1 MMKTLLP
8 YLLLTFVSV
17 FLNQLSAQEVIF
29 FTYKHEEPF
38 YPQLESQRISYDS
51 NLVIRLM
58 DGNGNGS
65 FSDVHNIPNQDS
77 CCDYINIHN
86 QKNNQQHGVNFT
98 PELIFE
104 NNGVK
109 YLFVFN
115 PLLQTGFLKKISS
128 SNSKASISLFNK
140 VPSIELRELNNTS
153 SGTTISQLA
162 LAASTKYVFFS
173 FWSPFCPPCVED
185 LAFYDEYI
193 DEITK
198 ANLTVI
204 HISTNE
210 YPVDCREHV
219 QKNNHKGLFYT
230 CSRREME
237 TFNCSGYPSGFLTDN
252 NGKYIRHVG
261 WMTIS
266 DILNKLLTLKS

>member
-1 MMKTLLP
+1 MKNP
-8 YLLLTFVSV
+8 YCLIPAFFFMFNQILT
-17 FLNQLSAQEVIF
+17 AQEVIF
-29 FTYKHEEPF
+29 FNYEHEEPF
-38 YPQLESQRISYDS
+38 YPQLESQRISYDT

-65 FSDVHNIPNQDS
+65 FSDVHNVPNQDS
-77 CCDYINIHN
+77 CCDYINIQN
-86 QKNNQQHGVNFT
+86 KNNSQQHGVNFT

-104 NNGVK
+104 NDGSK
-109 YLFVFN
+109 YSFVFN
-115 PLLQTGFLKKISS
+115 PLLQTGFLKKLTSN
-128 SNSKASISLFNK
+128 NSKASLSLFNK
-140 VPSIELRELNNTS
+140 VPPVEIRELKNS
-153 SGTTISQLA
+153 SSWTTIPQLA

-193 DEITK
+193 NEITK

-210 YPVDCREHV
+210 YPADCREHV

-230 CSRREME
+230 CSRKEME

-252 NGKYIRHVG
+252 QGKYIRHVG

-266 DILNKLLTLKS
+266 DILNKLPTLKS